1 MMRALVARNARRA
14 QHARATPLRF
24 TIQELLDTIGTTGG
38 APDTDVVQEILTQEY
53 QVQIA
58 YFVSGGH
65 YTRRGGTRSP
75 SDGSCF

>member
-1 MMRALVARNARRA
+1 MTLEELAR
-14 QHARATPLRF
+14 HDPPMS
-24 TIQELLDTIGTTGG
+24 G